1 MSTLHTI
8 TELKELLASQLDR
21 LAVLQKNKLWA
32 SAQVME
38 RKIQETRNAISR
50 HGKKQKTR

>member
-8 TELKELLASQLDR
+8 TELKELLAQQLDR

-50 HGKKQKTR
+50 AEKAMKK

>member
-1 MSTLHTI
+1 MTTPYAI
-8 TELKELLASQLDR
+8 IELKELLASQLDR

-50 HGKKQKTR
+50 AEKAMKK